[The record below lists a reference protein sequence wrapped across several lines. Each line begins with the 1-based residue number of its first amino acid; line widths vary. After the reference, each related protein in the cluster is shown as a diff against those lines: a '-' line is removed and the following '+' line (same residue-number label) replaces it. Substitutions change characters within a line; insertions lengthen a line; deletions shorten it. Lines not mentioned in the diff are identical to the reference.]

1 MALAG
6 MTELEAIN
14 LMLSTIGEAPVNSL
28 ESTGLSDVAVARSI
42 LLEVSREVQDDGWNF
57 NQEDEVELSLS
68 IDGFVYIPS
77 NALRVENVDYQD
89 IDVTIRG
96 DRLYD
101 RRNHTFIFTE
111 PYKFQITYL
120 LEYTDLPQAARYFI
134 AIRASRKF
142 QRRILTAEVVEK
154 FTENDELEAK
164 ANLQD
169 QDTSAGDYNLINDS
183 WDIARIHV
191 R

>member
-42 LLEVSREVQDDGWNF
+42 LLEVSREVQDDGWTF
-57 NQEDEVELSLS
+57 NQEDEVELSIS
-68 IDGFVYIPS
+68 IDGFIYIPS
-77 NALRVENVDYQD
+77 NALRVEPMDYED
-89 IDVTIRG
+89 VDVTIRG
-96 DRLYD
+96 DRMYD
-101 RRNHTFIFTE
+101 RRNHTYIFTK
-111 PYKFQITYL
+111 PIKFQVTYL
-120 LEYTDLPQAARYFI
+120 LEYTELPQAARYFI

-169 QDTSAGDYNLINDS
+169 QDTSAGDYNMIDDS

>member
-42 LLEVSREVQDDGWNF
+42 LLEVSREVQDDGWTF
-57 NQEDEVELSLS
+57 NQEDEVELAIS
-68 IDGFVYIPS
+68 IDGFIYIPS
-77 NALRVENVDYQD
+77 NALRVEPMDYED
-89 IDVTIRG
+89 VDVTIRG

-101 RRNHTFIFTE
+101 RRNHTYVFTT
-111 PYKFQITYL
+111 PIKFQITYL

-169 QDTSAGDYNLINDS
+169 QDTSAGDYNMINDS

>member
-28 ESTGLSDVAVARSI
+28 NSTGLSDVAVARSI
-42 LLEVSREVQDDGWNF
+42 LLEVSREVQDDGWTF
-57 NQEDEVELSLS
+57 NQEDNVSLSLS
-68 IDGFVYIPS
+68 IDGYIYIPS
-77 NALRVENVDYQD
+77 NALRVEPMDTEDVK
-89 IDVTIRG
+89 VTIRG
-96 DRLYD
+96 NRLYD
-101 RRNHTFIFTE
+101 RENHTYVFSI
-111 PYKFQITYL
+111 PVSCQITYL
-120 LEYTDLPQAARYFI
+120 LDYEELPQAARFFI

-142 QRRILTAEVVEK
+142 QRRVLTSDVVEK
-154 FTENDELEAK
+154 FTQEDEIEAK

-169 QDTSAGDYNLINDS
+169 QDTSAGDYNLLNDS